1 MSYTGCEW
9 VSATVVEK
17 HPSHGWST
25 CFSGSHSTENFGG
38 ILAPPTPRLA
48 SHFPLPFLLSMFGAG
63 RPLPSYSLLAL
74 PPLGL
79 GAPDRHRH
87 RSLLILPSFP
97 VQEFL
102 CRRAKERANALIL
115 CPGARRV
122 LHRIPC
128 LVASLHATLFFCFS
142 LRLS

>member
-1 MSYTGCEW
+1 
-9 VSATVVEK
+9 
-17 HPSHGWST
+17 
-25 CFSGSHSTENFGG
+25 
-38 ILAPPTPRLA
+38 
-48 SHFPLPFLLSMFGAG
+48 MFGAG

-87 RSLLILPSFP
+87 PSLLIVPSFP
-97 VQEFL
+97 VPEFL
-102 CRRAKERANALIL
+102 YKRAKERANALIL

-128 LVASLHATLFFCFS
+128 LVASLHATLFFVFRSVHHNS
-142 LRLS
+142 LLKVPEFDRADSNCGSPAR